1 MGVESRIDTGQEKF
15 MDDVFFF
22 DTALRDLEK
31 QGLRRQLVV
40 VSGSQGPEVVID
52 GRRFLNF
59 CSNNYLGL
67 ADDPR
72 LVAAASESLRREGMG
87 SGASRLVCGNMAA
100 HRSLESSLARF
111 KGTPAALAFST
122 GYMANIGII
131 SSLMNRED
139 IVFSDRLNHA
149 SIVDGILLSRAKCR
163 RYPHGD
169 MAALEEMLKAAAGFR
184 KRLIVTD
191 AVFSMDG
198 DIAPLDKIVA
208 LARRYGCLVMVDEAH
223 ALGVLGANG
232 KGAVEHFGLE
242 GEVNIQMGTLSKAA
256 GAFGAYCCGSEALI
270 DFLVNKAR
278 SFIYTTGMPPAVAA
292 ASQRALEIMHEE
304 PHRRRQLWEHTRDFR
319 REVQRCGFDVSRSET
334 PIIPIVVGEAAL
346 AVTFA
351 RRLFA
356 KGIFVAAI
364 RPPSVPQGTARLRL
378 TLMATHTRWQLEQ
391 TWEQLEQ
398 IGKELCI
405 I

>member
-1 MGVESRIDTGQEKF
+1 
-15 MDDVFFF
+15 
-22 DTALRDLEK
+22 
-31 QGLRRQLVV
+31 
-40 VSGSQGPEVVID
+40 
-52 GRRFLNF
+52 
-59 CSNNYLGL
+59 
-67 ADDPR
+67 
-72 LVAAASESLRREGMG
+72 
-87 SGASRLVCGNMAA
+87 
-100 HRSLESSLARF
+100 
-111 KGTPAALAFST
+111 
-122 GYMANIGII
+122 
-131 SSLMNRED
+131 
-139 IVFSDRLNHA
+139 
-149 SIVDGILLSRAKCR
+149 
-163 RYPHGD
+163 